1 MIDMQE
7 HSPTHKLIY
16 VPADE
21 KKTLKRLFAI
31 RDADA
36 VYRKKGLVIG
46 AHWILHNLTVG
57 KLFRKHK

>member
-1 MIDMQE
+1 MIDTLE
-7 HSPTHKLIY
+7 HSPTHKLVY
-16 VPADE
+16 VTADE

-36 VYRKKGLVIG
+36 IYRKKGLAIG